1 MAHGPQDKIDRLFGE
16 ALSHP
21 PGRRGAFLE
30 ERCDEPEVRQRVAAL
45 LADYEA
51 ATDLFDGLADAAL
64 APMLCELEAEAGD
77 EGTRSADPLDL
88 KGTQVGRYRIEEH
101 LGGGG
106 MGVVYRARDLDLSR
120 PVALKFL
127 PPHLAAHPEAEERFV
142 REARAAAALD
152 HSNIATVHE
161 IGETEGGRRF
171 IAMSYYDGETLKET
185 LKDGLLPVEDVL
197 DYAEQIAEGLARA
210 HEAGIAHRDVKP
222 ANVMVTEGGAVKLVD
237 FGLAQVTGQS
247 RLTDPG
253 RRVGTAAYMSPEQ
266 AEGDEIDARTDLWA
280 LGVVLYE
287 MLAGERPFE
296 GERET
301 AVLHAILHEEPA
313 PVGTRRSK
321 VPPRTM
327 RSWAGP
333 VSFTTPWR
341 RTRTGGV
348 RQSPRRR
355 RGGAGAV
362 RLRPE
367 SRPAGPAQG
376 PTRPG
381 QPLAG
386 ESYRRACSLTGRLI
400 VAGMPRTHGRTCP
413 ESFRGGGVGV

>member
-51 ATDLFDGLADAAL
+51 ATDRFDGLADAAL
-64 APMLCELEAEAGD
+64 APMLRELEAEAGD

-88 KGTQVGRYRIEEH
+88 GGTQVGRYRIEEH

-127 PPHLAAHPEAEERFV
+127 PPHLVAHPKAEERFV

-161 IGETEGGRRF
+161 IGETECGRRF
-171 IAMSYYDGETLKET
+171 IAMSYYDGETLKEA

-210 HEAGIAHRDVKP
+210 HEAGIVHRDVKP

-253 RRVGTAAYMSPEQ
+253 RGAA
-266 AEGDEIDARTDLWA
+266 
-280 LGVVLYE
+280 V
-287 MLAGERPFE
+287 
-296 GERET
+296 
-301 AVLHAILHEEPA
+301 
-313 PVGTRRSK
+313 
-321 VPPRTM
+321 
-327 RSWAGP
+327 
-333 VSFTTPWR
+333 
-341 RTRTGGV
+341 
-348 RQSPRRR
+348 
-355 RGGAGAV
+355 RGGAGDGGPPRDFA
-362 RLRPE
+362 RGACAGRDSSLE
-367 SRPAGPAQG
+367 GPAQDDEIMG
-376 PTRPG
+376 WTREFHDAMAPYANG
-381 QPLAG
+381 G
-386 ESYRRACSLTGRLI
+386 CTSISS
-400 VAGMPRTHGRTCP
+400 VATR
-413 ESFRGGGVGV
+413 RGGGRPPTARITTGWPGSRTNTPRTTSCGRILP